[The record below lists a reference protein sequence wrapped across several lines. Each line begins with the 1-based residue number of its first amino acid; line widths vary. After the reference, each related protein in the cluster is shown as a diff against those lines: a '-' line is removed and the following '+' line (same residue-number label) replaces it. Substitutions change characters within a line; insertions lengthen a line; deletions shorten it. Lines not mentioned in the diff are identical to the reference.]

1 MNAVL
6 NYCLLRYQPH
16 ISRHEVVNIGVVLFS
31 PEGPKLELA
40 SNLSKLRALDPNA
53 SLIHVHEQ
61 AASMAQTMGML
72 WQSGSSASEIVAF
85 LSRALS
91 GMFCMPLGT
100 LDATGMTEAEVIDEL
115 MRDLVLPPARKRSP
129 ATANSRLSTE
139 LRTVFQQARMLGR
152 DQSDIDRHLIVPH
165 FPIDADL
172 GLYAEF
178 ALRNGRFHVTE
189 TVDFRVKDAASKKRE
204 AESKTLVLLKAMEA
218 IGKDDLLRHV
228 VVSGANTDAARTS
241 IALLT
246 RHADDV
252 FVRESAEDWR
262 RYLDLMHQAVSHGQ
276 SSVHH

>member
-6 NYCLLRYQPH
+6 NYCLLRYQPD
-16 ISRHEVVNIGVVLFS
+16 IYRHEVISIGVVLFS

-61 AASMAQTMGML
+61 AASMAQVMEMM

-85 LSRALS
+85 LSRGLS

-115 MRDLVLPPARKRSP
+115 MRDLVLPPARKRSQ
-129 ATANSRLSTE
+129 ATASSRLSTE

-204 AESKTLVLLKAMEA
+204 AESKTLVLLKALEA

-252 FVRESAEDWR
+252 FVRESAEDWC
-262 RYLDLMHQAVSHGQ
+262 RYLDLMHRAASHGQ